1 MSTESK
7 HNPAVFITG
16 CTKGIGLAIAES
28 FAAHGF
34 NVAGCA
40 RNEQHLSELFVR
52 LSTQYPS
59 QQFLFETCDAS
70 NIVDLKS
77 FAADALEEFGS
88 IEVLVNNAGIFE
100 PGKILEEPEGQ
111 FEKIWQVNLSSA
123 YHLCRAI
130 VPSMIKNKK
139 GHVFNICSI
148 ASIKAY
154 PNGGSYSISK
164 FGLYGLNQTLR
175 EEVKEHNIRVTALLP
190 GATYTQSW
198 ESAGLPQERFMTPQ
212 DIAKIVWTSYE
223 LSEST
228 NVEQIILRPILGDI

>member
-1 MSTESK
+1 MSIDTK
-7 HNPAVFITG
+7 HNPAVLITG
-16 CTKGIGLAIAES
+16 CTKGIGLAIAET

-34 NVAGCA
+34 NIAGCA
-40 RNEQHLSELFVR
+40 RNTQQLSELFVR
-52 LSTQYPS
+52 FSTQYPS
-59 QQFLFETCDAS
+59 QHFLFETCDAG
-70 NIVDLKS
+70 NIDDLKS
-77 FAADALEEFGS
+77 FAADALAEFGTL
-88 IEVLVNNAGIFE
+88 EVLINNAGIFE

-111 FEKIWQVNLSSA
+111 FEKLWQVNLSSA

-130 VPSMIKNKK
+130 VPSMIKNNK
-139 GHVFNICSI
+139 GHVFNICSV

-198 ESAGLPQERFMTPQ
+198 EGAGLPQERFMTPQ